1 MALLLHRLGRLAA
14 RRAKTVIASWFALLL
29 LAFVAVAGF
38 GGQLTTEISLPELET
53 LEVADRVAEEFP
65 DSELAGGSAAVV
77 VRTTNEVPFTDDQES
92 ALRQLM
98 ERLEDHEPVT
108 TVADPFATEADIAA
122 GYDEIDTGREELDS
136 ARAEIDT
143 GQEETEPAREQIE
156 DAQQD
161 LDEAVE
167 QARDDGTHE
176 VAAAE
181 FEQRQEELDQARTE
195 IEAAEQDLEQAE
207 REHTEGGAELE
218 RAEAMLELVE
228 DAALV
233 SDSGDTAIITL
244 RFDGE
249 LDGVDPERLDELTD
263 TLTEADIDGVE
274 FLAGEELSVQE
285 PHLMSIVEVL
295 GLVVA
300 TVVLFVMLGT
310 FIGVGLPLLNA
321 LLGVGVGVLLTVSAS
336 AFVDMM
342 AITPT
347 LGLMLGLAV
356 GIDYALFILHRHRT
370 QLKQGMSV
378 ADSIPL
384 ANGTAGNAV
393 MFAGATVIIALLA
406 LNVTGL
412 PFLGMMGTA
421 GAFCVA
427 IAVLMAITM
436 TPALLSLVGPRILA
450 RRERRALEEVRGDAA
465 AGKTPATPAREIAI
479 DRPMSTPK
487 AIGVVALSL
496 VGLAVLA
503 VPTFDLRLGL
513 PDNSAQPEDTAPY
526 QAYHATAEAFGAGWN
541 GPFLAVADLP
551 GGLGDEG
558 AEQYRID
565 IAEELGRH
573 PDIVS
578 VMPVA
583 LNDEN
588 TVAAFQ
594 IIPVDGPTAEST
606 EALVHE
612 FRDGDPLEGTRL
624 DDAELSVAGW
634 PAANIDISDIIADA
648 LPLYLVLV
656 IALSLVLMIMVFR
669 SLLLPV
675 IATLGFIGSFAGAM
689 GVVVAVYQWGWFGE
703 LFPFGDPG
711 PVLTFMPVLAVG
723 VLFGLAMDYQLFTA
737 SGMREAY
744 VQGSD
749 PRLAVRQGLRAGR
762 SVVVAAALIMASIF
776 AGFAFSPDPMSAPL
790 GLGLTVGVLIDAFVV
805 RLLLVP
811 ALLHLCGPAAW
822 YLPKW
827 LDRILPGVDV
837 EGAALERP
845 QPTKASD
852 ESSERVGADRP

>member
-14 RRAKTVIASWFALLL
+14 RRPKTVIASWFALLL
-29 LAFVAVAGF
+29 LAFAAVAGF
-38 GGQLTTEISLPELET
+38 DGQLTTEISLPELET

-65 DSELAGGSAAVV
+65 DSELAGGSADVV
-77 VRTTNEVPFTDDQES
+77 VRTTNEAPFTDDQES
-92 ALRQLM
+92 ALKQLM
-98 ERLEDHEPVT
+98 DRIEDQEPIT
-108 TVADPFATEADIAA
+108 TVTDPFATDEDIAA
-122 GYDEIDTGREELDS
+122 GYEEIGQGREELDS
-136 ARAEIDT
+136 AEEEI
-143 GQEETEPAREQIE
+143 GAGREETSPAREEIE
-156 DAQQD
+156 GAQED
-161 LDEAVE
+161 LDEAIE

-176 VAAAE
+176 AAAAG
-181 FEQRQEELDQARTE
+181 FERRQEDLDHARTE
-195 IEAAEQDLEQAE
+195 IEAAERDLEQAE
-207 REHTEGGAELE
+207 REHAEGEAELE
-218 RAEAMLELVE
+218 RAEAMLEFAE

-233 SDSGDTAIITL
+233 SDSGDTAIMTL

-249 LDGVDPERLDELTD
+249 LDGVAPERLDELTA
-263 TLTEADIDGVE
+263 TLTEADIEGVE
-274 FLAGEELSVQE
+274 LLAGEDLSAEE
-285 PHLMSIVEVL
+285 PHLMGVVEVV

-300 TVVLFVMLGT
+300 AVVLFVMLGT
-310 FIGVGLPLLNA
+310 FIGAGLPLLNA
-321 LLGVGVGVLLTVSAS
+321 LLGVGVGVLLTVAAS

-342 AITPT
+342 AITPV

-370 QLKQGMSV
+370 QLKEGMSV

-393 MFAGATVIIALLA
+393 LFAGATVIIALLA

-427 IAVLMAITM
+427 IAVLMAVTM
-436 TPALLSLVGPRILA
+436 TPALLSLVGRRILG
-450 RRERRALEEVRGDAA
+450 RKERKALPETRNEAA
-465 AGKTPATPAREIAI
+465 PGRTPARRVVL

-487 AIGVVALSL
+487 AIGAVVLSL

-503 VPTFDLRLGL
+503 LPALDLRLGL
-513 PDNSAQPEDTAPY
+513 PDNSAQPEDSAPY
-526 QAYHATAEAFGAGWN
+526 QAYHATAEAFGAGRN
-541 GPFLAVADLP
+541 GPFVALADLP
-551 GGLGDEG
+551 AGLHTDS

-565 IAEELGRH
+565 IAEELQRH
-573 PDIVS
+573 PGIVS
-578 VMPVA
+578 VLPVA
-583 LNDEN
+583 LDQEN

-624 DDAELSVAGW
+624 GDAELSVAGW

-648 LPLYLVLV
+648 LPLYLVL
-656 IALSLVLMIMVFR
+656 IIGLSLVLMIMVFR
-669 SLLLPV
+669 SILLPV

-689 GVVVAVYQWGWFGE
+689 GAVVAVFQWGRLGE
-703 LFPFGDPG
+703 FFAFGDPG
-711 PVLTFMPVLAVG
+711 PVLTFMPVIAIG

-744 VQGSD
+744 VQGVD

-822 YLPKW
+822 YIPRW
-827 LDRILPGVDV
+827 LDRILPDVDV

-845 QPTKASD
+845 GVVKTPV
-852 ESSERVGADRP
+852 EPCERVGTGVS

>member
-29 LAFVAVAGF
+29 LAFAAVAGF
-38 GGQLTTEISLPELET
+38 GGQLTTEISLPDLET

-65 DSELAGGSAAVV
+65 DSELAGGSTDVV
-77 VRTTNEVPFTDDQES
+77 VRTTNEAPFTDDQES
-92 ALRQLM
+92 ALRRLM
-98 ERLEDHEPVT
+98 DRIEDQEPIT
-108 TVADPFATEADIAA
+108 TVADPFVTEDDIAA
-122 GYDEIDTGREELDS
+122 GHDEIGQGQEELDS
-136 ARAEIDT
+136 AEEEIEA
-143 GQEETEPAREQIE
+143 GREETEPAREEIE
-156 DAQQD
+156 GAQEQ
-161 LDEAVE
+161 LDEAIE
-167 QARDDGTHE
+167 QARSDGTHE
-176 VAAAE
+176 AAAAE
-181 FEQRQEELDQARTE
+181 FERRQQDLDQALPE
-195 IEAAEQDLEQAE
+195 IEAAERDLEEAE
-207 REHTEGGAELE
+207 REHAEGDAELE
-218 RAEAMLELVE
+218 RAEAMLDLVQ
-228 DAALV
+228 DAAPV
-233 SDSGDTAIITL
+233 SDSGDTAIMTL
-244 RFDGE
+244 HFEDE
-249 LDGVDPERLDELTD
+249 LNGVDPQLLEELTA
-263 TLTEADIDGVE
+263 TLAEADIDGVE
-274 FLAGEELSVQE
+274 FLAGEELSAEE
-285 PHLMSIVEVL
+285 PHLMSAVEVV

-310 FIGVGLPLLNA
+310 FIGAGLPLLNA

-336 AFVDMM
+336 AFVEMM

-370 QLKQGMSV
+370 QLKEGMSV

-393 MFAGATVIIALLA
+393 LFAGATVIIALLA

-427 IAVLMAITM
+427 IAVLMAVTM
-436 TPALLSLVGPRILA
+436 TPALLSLVGWRILGRKERKA
-450 RRERRALEEVRGDAA
+450 LTETRNEAAPGRTPVRRVAV
-465 AGKTPATPAREIAI
+465 

-487 AIGVVALSL
+487 AIGVVVLSL
-496 VGLAVLA
+496 AGLAVLA
-503 VPTFDLRLGL
+503 LPTLDLRLGL
-513 PDNSAQPEDTAPY
+513 PDNSAQPEDSAPY
-526 QAYHATAEAFGAGWN
+526 QAHHATAEAFGAGRN

-551 GGLGDEG
+551 GGLRDDA

-573 PDIVS
+573 PGIVS
-578 VMPVA
+578 VVPAA

-594 IIPVDGPTAEST
+594 VIPVDGPTAEST

-675 IATLGFIGSFAGAM
+675 IATLGFVGSFAGAM
-689 GVVVAVYQWGWFGE
+689 GAVVAVFQWGWFGE

-711 PVLTFMPVLAVG
+711 PVLTFMPVIAVG

-744 VQGSD
+744 VHGSD

-790 GLGLTVGVLIDAFVV
+790 GLGLTVGVVIDAFVV

-827 LDRILPGVDV
+827 LDRILPDVDV

-845 QPTKASD
+845 RAAKAPD
-852 ESSERVGADRP
+852 EPGERVDADVS

>member
-29 LAFVAVAGF
+29 LAFAAVAGF

-53 LEVADRVAEEFP
+53 LEVADRVDEEFP
-65 DSELAGGSAAVV
+65 DSELAGGSADVV
-77 VRTTNEVPFTDDQES
+77 VRTTNEAPFTAEQES

-108 TVADPFATEADIAA
+108 TVADPFATETDIAA
-122 GYDEIDTGREELDS
+122 GYDEIDTAREELDS

-143 GQEETEPAREQIE
+143 AREETEPAREQIE
-156 DAQQD
+156 GAQED
-161 LDEAVE
+161 LDEAIE

-176 VAAAE
+176 AAAAE
-181 FEQRQEELDQARTE
+181 FEQRQEELDQALTE
-195 IEAAEQDLEQAE
+195 LEAAEQDLEQAE
-207 REHTEGGAELE
+207 REHTEGGAELK

-233 SDSGDTAIITL
+233 SDNGDTAIITL

-249 LDGVDPERLDELTD
+249 LDGVAPERLDELTD

-274 FLAGEELSVQE
+274 FLTGEELSVQE
-285 PHLMSIVEVL
+285 AHLMSIVEVI

-406 LNVTGL
+406 LNVTSL

-450 RRERRALEEVRGDAA
+450 RRERRALEEVWHETV
-465 AGKTPATPAREIAI
+465 AGEAPARETAI

-487 AIGVVALSL
+487 AIGVVVLSL

-503 VPTFDLRLGL
+503 VPTLDLRLGL

-551 GGLGDEG
+551 GGLGDEA

-573 PDIVS
+573 SGIVS

-689 GVVVAVYQWGWFGE
+689 GVVVAVYQWGWFGG

-744 VQGSD
+744 ARGSD

-827 LDRILPGVDV
+827 LDRILPDVDV

-845 QPTKASD
+845 QAPRALD
-852 ESSERVGADRP
+852 GPAERVGAGRP